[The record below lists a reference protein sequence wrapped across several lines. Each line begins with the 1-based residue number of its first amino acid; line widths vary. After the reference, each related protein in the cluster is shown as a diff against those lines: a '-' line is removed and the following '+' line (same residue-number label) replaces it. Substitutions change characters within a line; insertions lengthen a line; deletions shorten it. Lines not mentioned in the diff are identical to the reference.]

1 MCGQQTRRTRSLR
14 GEGELR
20 RFGGSGIVKIVIY
33 VKNYPQKRSFWLADY
48 HPLLARFG
56 VFTPLPYAR
65 AASCVS
71 WCWDNINNM
80 FNLQ

>member
-1 MCGQQTRRTRSLR
+1 MCGQRTRRTRSLR
-14 GEGELR
+14 GEGELL

-48 HPLLARFG
+48 HPRLLG
-56 VFTPLPYAR
+56 LGCLPPYR
-65 AASCVS
+65 MPERLVRSCVS
-71 WCWDNINNM
+71 WWDNNM